1 MNTGCFSLGSTS
13 RFLLVRFFAVA
24 SIIGV
29 GDIGAGFSDE
39 SLADKSLAR
48 TQQRSIVAAGS
59 ARTALNP
66 GGTARFFTINEILD
80 KSDRPAALPVPVPN
94 DEPFGMTAFVQP
106 EGQLATKWHE
116 IQVDLAEEEPILKEC
131 VADESKCTSAAA
143 RFVAIVMNISQQIGR
158 ARLELANQQV
168 NSAIRYKTDAEQW
181 GVADRWSTPLQTF
194 ATGFGDCEDYAIA
207 KYVALRQSGVPASD
221 LRMVLGYDSRRTGG
235 QMRGQ
240 MTGHAVLAARSE
252 GSWLVL
258 DNLAQR
264 PWPANDMPYYA
275 PLFVFDTR
283 GVNMLATLYI
293 KPSLRPSIVALE
305 TVGSSGPRHDIDLP
319 ARARLIPAR
328 LTH

>member
-39 SLADKSLAR
+39 GLADKSLAR
-48 TQQRSIVAAGS
+48 TQQRSIVAAGG

-80 KSDRPAALPVPVPN
+80 KSDRPAAPPMPDPN
-94 DEPFGMTAFVQP
+94 DEPFGMMAFVQP
-106 EGQLATKWHE
+106 EGPLATKWHE

-131 VADESKCTSAAA
+131 VADESKCTSAVA
-143 RFVAIVMNISQQIGR
+143 RFVAIIMNISRQIGR
-158 ARLELANQQV
+158 ARLELANQEV

-181 GVADRWSTPLQTF
+181 GVADRWSTPLSTF

-207 KYVALRQSGVPASD
+207 KYVALRQSGVPVGD
-221 LRMVLGYDSRRTGG
+221 LRMVLGYDSRM
-235 QMRGQ
+235 QGQ
-240 MTGHAVLAARSE
+240 MTGHAVLAARNE
-252 GSWLVL
+252 GRWLVL

-264 PWPANDMPYYA
+264 LLPANDMPYYA

-283 GVNMLATLYI
+283 GVNMLATPYI
-293 KPSLRPSIVALE
+293 KRSLRPSIVALE
-305 TVGSSGPRHDIDLP
+305 TVGSSEPRHDIDLS
-319 ARARLIPAR
+319 ARAGPIRAR

>member
-221 LRMVLGYDSRRTGG
+221 LRMVLGYDSRRMGG
-235 QMRGQ
+235 QMKGL
-240 MTGHAVLAARSE
+240 MTGHAVLAARNE
-252 GSWLVL
+252 GRWLVL

-264 PWPANDMPYYA
+264 LLPANDMPYYA

-283 GVNMLATLYI
+283 GVNMLATPYI
-293 KPSLRPSIVALE
+293 KRSLRPSIVALE
-305 TVGSSGPRHDIDLP
+305 TVGLSEPRHDIDLS
-319 ARARLIPAR
+319 ARAGPIRAR

>member
-1 MNTGCFSLGSTS
+1 MSTGCFSLGSTT
-13 RFLLVRFFAVA
+13 RFLLARVFAVA
-24 SIIGV
+24 SIISV
-29 GDIGAGFSDE
+29 GDIGAGLSDE
-39 SLADKSLAR
+39 SLANEGLAR
-48 TQQRSIVAAGS
+48 TQQRSIAAAGS
-59 ARTALNP
+59 ARAALHPSRTAQ
-66 GGTARFFTINEILD
+66 FFTINEILD
-80 KSDRPAALPVPVPN
+80 KGDRPAALLMPIPN

-143 RFVAIVMNISQQIGR
+143 RFVAIVMNTSQQIGR
-158 ARLELANQQV
+158 ARLEMANQQV

-181 GVADRWSTPLQTF
+181 GVADRWSAPLSTF
-194 ATGFGDCEDYAIA
+194 TTGFGDCEDYAIA

-221 LRMVLGYDSRRTGG
+221 LRMVLGYDSRRMNG
-235 QMRGQ
+235 QMQLQ
-240 MTGHAVLAARSE
+240 MTGHAVLAARNE

-264 PWPANDMPYYA
+264 PLPANDMPYYV

-283 GVNMLATLYI
+283 GVNMLATPYM
-293 KPSLRPSIVALE
+293 RPSIVALE
-305 TVGSSGPRHDIDLP
+305 TVGSSAPRREIDLS
-319 ARARLIPAR
+319 ARAAPIRAR

>member
-80 KSDRPAALPVPVPN
+80 KSDRPAALPMPVPN
-94 DEPFGMTAFVQP
+94 DEPFGMMAFVQP
-106 EGQLATKWHE
+106 EGPLATKWHE

-143 RFVAIVMNISQQIGR
+143 RFVAIVMTISQQIGR
-158 ARLELANQQV
+158 ARLELAFCRDIPT
-168 NSAIRYKTDAEQW
+168 SCSSD
-181 GVADRWSTPLQTF
+181 TPLVAIDDQG
-194 ATGFGDCEDYAIA
+194 ATQLAVPYAGRATIEPT
-207 KYVALRQSGVPASD
+207 SGAIKGGASGE
-221 LRMVLGYDSRRTGG
+221 LN
-235 QMRGQ
+235 
-240 MTGHAVLAARSE
+240 AR
-252 GSWLVL
+252 
-258 DNLAQR
+258 
-264 PWPANDMPYYA
+264 
-275 PLFVFDTR
+275 DTR
-283 GVNMLATLYI
+283 
-293 KPSLRPSIVALE
+293 
-305 TVGSSGPRHDIDLP
+305 
-319 ARARLIPAR
+319 
-328 LTH
+328 

>member
-80 KSDRPAALPVPVPN
+80 KSDRPAALPMPVPN
-94 DEPFGMTAFVQP
+94 DEPFGMMAFVQP
-106 EGQLATKWHE
+106 EGPLATKWHE

-143 RFVAIVMNISQQIGR
+143 RFVAIVMTISQQIGR
-158 ARLELANQQV
+158 ARLELANQEV

-181 GVADRWSTPLQTF
+181 GVADRWSTPLSTF

-207 KYVALRQSGVPASD
+207 KYVALRQSGVPVGD
-221 LRMVLGYDSRRTGG
+221 LRMVLGYDSRGW
-235 QMRGQ
+235 
-240 MTGHAVLAARSE
+240 AAGCR
-252 GSWLVL
+252 V
-258 DNLAQR
+258 
-264 PWPANDMPYYA
+264 
-275 PLFVFDTR
+275 
-283 GVNMLATLYI
+283 
-293 KPSLRPSIVALE
+293 K
-305 TVGSSGPRHDIDLP
+305 
-319 ARARLIPAR
+319 
-328 LTH
+328 

>member
-1 MNTGCFSLGSTS
+1 M
-13 RFLLVRFFAVA
+13 
-24 SIIGV
+24 
-29 GDIGAGFSDE
+29 
-39 SLADKSLAR
+39 K
-48 TQQRSIVAAGS
+48 
-59 ARTALNP
+59 
-66 GGTARFFTINEILD
+66 
-80 KSDRPAALPVPVPN
+80 
-94 DEPFGMTAFVQP
+94 
-106 EGQLATKWHE
+106 
-116 IQVDLAEEEPILKEC
+116 
-131 VADESKCTSAAA
+131 SKCTSAAA

>member
-1 MNTGCFSLGSTS
+1 MIAGCFSLGSTN
-13 RFLLVRFFAVA
+13 RFLLVRFLAVA
-24 SIIGV
+24 SIISV
-29 GDIGAGFSDE
+29 GNIGASLSDE
-39 SLADKSLAR
+39 SLAEEDFAR

-59 ARTALNP
+59 ARTAINP
-66 GGTARFFTINEILD
+66 GGPARFFTINEILD
-80 KSDRPAALPVPVPN
+80 KSDRPVALLPVPN

-106 EGQLATKWHE
+106 EGPLATKWHE
-116 IQVDLAEEEPILKEC
+116 IQIDLAEEEPILKEC

-181 GVADRWSTPLQTF
+181 GVADRWSTPLSTF
-194 ATGFGDCEDYAIA
+194 ATGFGDCEDYVIA

-221 LRMVLGYDSRRTGG
+221 LRMVLGYDSRRVGG
-235 QMRGQ
+235 QMQGQ
-240 MTGHAVLAARSE
+240 ITGHAVLAARNE

-264 PWPANDMPYYA
+264 PLPANDMPYYA
-275 PLFVFDTR
+275 PLFVFDAR
-283 GVNMLATLYI
+283 GVNMLATPYV
-293 KPSLRPSIVALE
+293 RPFVVALE
-305 TVGSSGPRHDIDLP
+305 TVGSSGPWRDTALSAP
-319 ARARLIPAR
+319 AGPIRAR

>member
-1 MNTGCFSLGSTS
+1 MSTGFFSLSSTT
-13 RFLLVRFFAVA
+13 RFLFVRFFAVA
-24 SIIGV
+24 SIISA
-29 GDIGAGFSDE
+29 GDIGAGLSNESVADE
-39 SLADKSLAR
+39 GFAPA
-48 TQQRSIVAAGS
+48 QQRKIAAAGH
-59 ARTALNP
+59 ARTALHP
-66 GGTARFFTINEILD
+66 GGSARFFTINEILD

-207 KYVALRQSGVPASD
+207 KYVALRQSGD
-221 LRMVLGYDSRRTGG
+221 
-235 QMRGQ
+235 
-240 MTGHAVLAARSE
+240 
-252 GSWLVL
+252 
-258 DNLAQR
+258 
-264 PWPANDMPYYA
+264 DMPYYA